1 MENVKLKIIIFFL
14 PLFLFA
20 SINQKIIS
28 FYKKNYPK
36 IEIKEIKIIPS
47 PPKKYN
53 TLKFLIN
60 PKHTSGNIKIDGR
73 YFYVRIKA
81 LIPVF
86 ITTEII
92 KPNEEIKEKTIL
104 KKIPFKNFYAK
115 PLYKISPSLVA
126 SKIISKN
133 AIINVLNTKK
143 MPLVTKNSLVSV
155 IIKSKDI
162 TITSFAKAL
171 GDGYKDDIVNI
182 LFKNRVRKAKVIKKG
197 VVEIE

>member
-1 MENVKLKIIIFFL
+1 MKNIKLKIIILFL

-36 IEIKEIKIIPS
+36 IEIKNIKIIPA
-47 PPKKYN
+47 PPKKYK
-53 TLKFLIN
+53 TIKILIN
-60 PKHTSGNIKIDGR
+60 PKSTSGNIKIDGR

-86 ITTEII
+86 VTTEII
-92 KPNEEIKEKTIL
+92 KPNEEIKEKTVL
-104 KKIPFKNFYAK
+104 KKIPFRNFYAK
-115 PLYKISPSLVA
+115 PLCKIPSALVA

-143 MPLVTKNSLVSV
+143 MPFVTKNSLVSV

-171 GDGYKDDIVNI
+171 GDGYKGDIINI
-182 LFKNRVRKAKVIKKG
+182 LFKNRIKKAKVIKKG

>member
-1 MENVKLKIIIFFL
+1 MRNIKLKLIIFFL

-20 SINQKIIS
+20 NINQKIIS
-28 FYKKNYPK
+28 FYKKIYPN
-36 IEIKEIKIIPS
+36 IEIKKIKIIPT
-47 PPKKYN
+47 PPKKYK
-53 TLKFLIN
+53 TLKILIN
-60 PKHTSGNIKIDGR
+60 PKRTSGNIKIDGR

-86 ITTEII
+86 VTTEII
-92 KPNEEIKEKTIL
+92 KPNEEIKEKAVL
-104 KKIPFKNFYAK
+104 KKIPFRNFYAR
-115 PLYKISPSLVA
+115 PLYKIPSSLVA

-143 MPLVTKNSLVSV
+143 MPLVTKNSLVSI

-162 TITSFAKAL
+162 TIMSFAKAL
-171 GDGYKDDIVNI
+171 EDGYKGDIINI
-182 LFKNRVRKAKVIKKG
+182 LFKNKVREAKVIKKG